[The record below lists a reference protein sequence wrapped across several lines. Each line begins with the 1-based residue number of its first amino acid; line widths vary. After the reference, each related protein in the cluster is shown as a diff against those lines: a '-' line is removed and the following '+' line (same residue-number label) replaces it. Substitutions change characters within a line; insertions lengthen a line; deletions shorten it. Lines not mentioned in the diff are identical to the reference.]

1 MKNRLQKLWDEV
13 MPDSGPCPQPDVKK
27 IQHRV
32 NAALD
37 GRPHT
42 VPRRILR
49 LAVVAAAAVLLLTG
63 AFAASGVLELP
74 LHNALSAFFWGENP
88 ENAIAMMTITPVSV
102 EDDNY
107 TMTATS
113 SLADGN
119 KLYFTLLIEAKN
131 DAARERLQSTDFA
144 GLLSFRIPGSHS
156 YGFSGEIAPEDG
168 VLHIDVS
175 ATWRAGKNA
184 SARLNLMDEGIWLDF
199 PVKPVRSVTLKV
211 DADCQGVGGMGY
223 AAGGPVTVDMVE
235 ISPLSYTLRYT
246 ASQLHVYPA
255 PYFLFQDGSIR
266 TVGQMGAL
274 GPSGGSDYGLFNQYP
289 GRQRF
294 SWQFGSV
301 QDLSLM
307 EAIVFG
313 NTAYPLDGGDSYE
326 VDVSA
331 IPQPFV
337 MPLGAQTPEGD
348 WFIPLF
354 ALCEGL
360 GADCRWD
367 ETAGVAVASFRDTTV
382 TFTVGDKVIQVDG
395 QWNWNTTEVDAAPA
409 YQDGELWVDAVA
421 LLRTAWSIHLDAA
434 VGDRDSIQKTEDGS
448 VIFTSWVVNP

>member
-1 MKNRLQKLWDEV
+1 MKKRLQKLWDEV

-32 NAALD
+32 NAALN
-37 GRPHT
+37 GRPHS

-49 LAVVAAAAVLLLTG
+49 LAVAAAVAVLLLTG
-63 AFAASGVLELP
+63 AVAASGVLELP

-199 PVKPVRSVTLKV
+199 PVKPVRSVTLNV
-211 DADCQGVGGMGY
+211 DSDSQGIGREFTEGGL
-223 AAGGPVTVDMVE
+223 VTVDRVE

-246 ASQLHVYPA
+246 ASHLDTYPV

-266 TVGQMGAL
+266 TMGQMKASE
-274 GPSGGSDYGLFNQYP
+274 PSGGSDYGLFNQYP
-289 GRQRF
+289 GRQKL

-307 EAIVFG
+307 EAIVFD
-313 NTAYPLDGGDSYE
+313 NMAYPLDGGEPYE

-337 MPLGAQTPEGD
+337 ISLGEQTPEGD

-360 GADCRWD
+360 GVDCRWD
-367 ETAGVAVASFRDTTV
+367 ETAGVAVVSFRDTTV
-382 TFTVGDKVIQVDG
+382 TFTVGDKAIQVDG

-409 YQDGELWVDAVA
+409 YQNGELWVDAVA

-434 VGDRDSIQKTEDGS
+434 IGDRDSIQKTEDGS